1 MLQSLRLFRFYA
13 TCLPRV
19 SVAPVANYVPKI
31 EFQFLGAFV
40 EICFCASKK
49 TWKVDWEKQNINSV
63 LDLVQLY
70 RYLKKTCSNEAYNKT
85 NGKTWLLWLPYRFF
99 LFLMKLSFP
108 MKETLT
114 LPQEILNHVS
124 FLLTD
129 DGGIKQVNDDLL
141 K

>member
-1 MLQSLRLFRFYA
+1 
-13 TCLPRV
+13 
-19 SVAPVANYVPKI
+19 
-31 EFQFLGAFV
+31 
-40 EICFCASKK
+40 
-49 TWKVDWEKQNINSV
+49 
-63 LDLVQLY
+63 
-70 RYLKKTCSNEAYNKT
+70 
-85 NGKTWLLWLPYRFF
+85 
-99 LFLMKLSFP
+99 